1 MKIKDIIW
9 DYLVI
14 TFAII
19 IVAIAVFFFMI
30 PSNVTVGSIT
40 GVAMVLSH
48 FIPLPVS
55 ILTMIMNII
64 LLILGFLF
72 IGKEFGVK
80 TVYTAMMLPILL
92 WVFEHVFP
100 NNQSLTNDQTLDVVC
115 YCCLVSVGMALLFVH
130 NASSG
135 GMDIVAK
142 FMNKYLRIELGKAV
156 AISGIVAALLSIF
169 VFDIKTVILA
179 VVGTYFNGIVVDHF
193 IFGNTI
199 KRRVCILSKKEK
211 EILDFILYELHSG
224 ATNYH
229 AYGAYT
235 NERRTE
241 IVTVVDKSE
250 YLKLINF
257 VTKIDPD
264 AFVTVCSLNE
274 IMYKPKVIEINR
286 REEQDS

>member
-1 MKIKDIIW
+1 MKIKDMIW

-14 TFAII
+14 TFAIT
-19 IVAIAVFFFMI
+19 IVAIAVFFFMM
-30 PSNVTVGSIT
+30 PSNVTVGSIA

-48 FIPLPVS
+48 FVPLPVS
-55 ILTMIMNII
+55 MLTMLMNII

-72 IGKEFGVK
+72 IGKEFGIK

-92 WVFEHVFP
+92 WILEHIFP
-100 NNQSLTNDQTLDVVC
+100 NNQSLTSDQTLDVVC
-115 YCCLVSVGMALLFVH
+115 YCCLVSVGMAILFVH

-135 GMDIVAK
+135 GLDIIAK
-142 FMNKYLRIELGKAV
+142 FMNKYLRMELGKAV
-156 AISGIVAALLSIF
+156 SLCGIVAALLSVF
-169 VFDIKTVILA
+169 VFDTKTVILS
-179 VVGTYFNGIVVDHF
+179 VVGTYFNGMVVDHF

-235 NERRTE
+235 NEQHTE
-241 IVTVVDKSE
+241 IVTVVDKNE

-257 VTKIDPD
+257 VTKTDPD

-274 IMYKPKVIEINR
+274 IIYKPKVIGINKK
-286 REEQDS
+286 